1 VHVLYVAYW
10 GALEPLGRALVL
22 PAVTRLAALGAE
34 ITLMTFEKPADKAPP
49 TEVKQVDDSLRDAG
63 VHWVP
68 LPYHKRPQVPA
79 TALDIAHGVARG
91 VRERLTTRP
100 DVVHARTFVGGLI
113 GLPLSRL
120 TGARLIYH
128 NEGFYPDE
136 QVDAGF
142 WRQDSMPHR
151 VARRL
156 ERRLYRRADAIFSL
170 SQAGKRVIE
179 SLDGVR
185 EKHTPIEVVPSSVDL
200 DHFVPQER
208 ADGRNGSLRLVYV
221 GSIGGRY
228 LVDRIG
234 RFVHVARTER
244 PDTTLALLTAA
255 GPDVV
260 RSTLASSELP
270 EDAWSSKFV
279 PYKRLPAELAS
290 QDAGLAFHSH
300 GLSAAGGSSTK
311 VGEYWAM
318 GLPVIS
324 TPGLADV
331 DDIVRRERVGVVVPD
346 HTDDAYRAS
355 LDELETLLQDPEL
368 PGRCRAAAE
377 RHYGLD
383 DACRRQLAVYEQLA
397 NDRRS

>member
-1 VHVLYVAYW
+1 MHVLYVAYW

-34 ITLMTFEKPADKAPP
+34 ITLMTFEKPADKGRQA
-49 TEVKQVDDSLRDAG
+49 EVKQVDDSLREAG
-63 VHWVP
+63 VHWAP

-79 TALDIAHGVARG
+79 TALDIAHGVVRG
-91 VRERLTTRP
+91 VHRRLTTRP

-120 TGARLIYH
+120 TGASLIYH

-142 WRQDSMPHR
+142 WRRDSMPHR

-170 SQAGKRVIE
+170 SQAGKQVIE

-185 EKHTPIEVVPSSVDL
+185 EKHTPVEVVPSCVDL

-234 RFVHVARTER
+234 RFAHVARTER

-270 EDAWSSKFV
+270 ENAWSSKFV
-279 PYKRLPAELAS
+279 PYERLPAELAS

-355 LDELETLLQDPEL
+355 LDELGTLLQDPEL

-377 RHYGLD
+377 KHYGLD
-383 DACRRQLAVYEQLA
+383 EACRRQLAVYERLA